1 MPFNG
6 KDEMT
11 ETTENTSV
19 KDAISEIEESAA
31 NAASDVRYI
40 EDHPSGPFGRQG
52 DIYFD
57 GIDEVPA
64 GAVAVD
70 TNQLAQG
77 DTMGS
82 RHIATGD
89 VKLYRPADYGQVI
102 ETAQGKCV
110 RGFVMAVGAERCRVE
125 HPEHAT
131 FDLPPGNYQTD
142 HQYDPVTETK
152 VGD

>member
-1 MPFNG
+1 MARMNQY
-6 KDEMT
+6 KNMST
-11 ETTENTSV
+11 ETTSV
-19 KDAISEIEESAA
+19 QDAISEIEQAAA
-31 NAASDVRYI
+31 NAANDVRYVD
-40 EDHPSGPFGRQG
+40 EHLTGPFGRQG

-57 GIDEVPA
+57 GITEVPE
-64 GAVAVD
+64 GAVEVD
-70 TNQLAQG
+70 TNQLAEG

-131 FDLPPGNYQTD
+131 FDLPPGIYQTD
-142 HQYDPVTETK
+142 HQFDPVTETK
-152 VGD
+152 VVD